1 MRTAP
6 VCPGL
11 WLENGQLKCD
21 IMRVCMCILGGTE
34 ACKHCRNNSSYLN
47 HIEDWNKDM
56 EKRYSD
62 KRRVVTYTVTR

>member
-1 MRTAP
+1 
-6 VCPGL
+6 
-11 WLENGQLKCD
+11 
-21 IMRVCMCILGGTE
+21 MCILGGTE